1 MTFLLHVDSDEEES
15 FVYRDYRSTS
25 LYPTL
30 PSQWIDHYSKRDTTD
45 YSSTATETKPRRPVL
60 RSAVSELPATAMLR
74 STFPAPTRKHSWYP
88 ASDADDTPLL
98 PRYSSSKRKRR
109 SSPRTSKRY
118 LSPHLISFILLIE
131 KDRSFLVLSPFG
143 QYLA

>member
-1 MTFLLHVDSDEEES
+1 MYLVYNLTFTTLDSDEEES

-30 PSQWIDHYSKRDTTD
+30 PTQWIDHHYSKRDTTD

-74 STFPAPTRKHSWYP
+74 STFPAPSRKHSWYTAA

-98 PRYSSSKRKRR
+98 PRYATSKRKRR
-109 SSPRTSKRY
+109 SSSRASKRY
-118 LSPHLISFILLIE
+118 L
-131 KDRSFLVLSPFG
+131 FLVYVIHP
-143 QYLA
+143 AD